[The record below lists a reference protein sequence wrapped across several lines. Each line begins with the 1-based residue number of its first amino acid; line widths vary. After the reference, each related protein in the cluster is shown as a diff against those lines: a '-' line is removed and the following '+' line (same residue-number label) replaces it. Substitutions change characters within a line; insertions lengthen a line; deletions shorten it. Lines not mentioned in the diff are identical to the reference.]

1 MPTDPVQGFN
11 AIVQALR
18 QRIASKQEKVSAS
31 KLSSNKSQT
40 SQQKTTHA
48 KAEIGELKA
57 QIAKRL
63 SAITPEQRRSKQGQ
77 RIFLESVLVWEFGD
91 DITSDP
97 AFAELAA
104 DIQNTIENEPGI
116 KDRFAEMLEAL

>member
-1 MPTDPVQGFN
+1 MPTDPIQGFN
-11 AIVQALR
+11 AIVQTLR
-18 QRIASKQEKVSAS
+18 QRMASKQEKASAS
-31 KLSSNKSQT
+31 KLSNNKSHT
-40 SQQKTTHA
+40 KQQKTTHA
-48 KAEIGELKA
+48 KADVGELKA

-104 DIQNTIENEPGI
+104 DIQKMIENEPGV
-116 KDRFAEMLEAL
+116 KDRFAEMLESL